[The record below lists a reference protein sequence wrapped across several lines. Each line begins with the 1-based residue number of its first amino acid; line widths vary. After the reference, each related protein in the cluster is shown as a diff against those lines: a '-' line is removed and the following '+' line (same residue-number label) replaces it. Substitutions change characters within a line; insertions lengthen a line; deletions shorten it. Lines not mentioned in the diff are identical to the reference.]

1 MNQKKKKKNLQKQ
14 LINPI
19 SILLESCVTISFFQF
34 PVHDKNY
41 PF

>member
-1 MNQKKKKKNLQKQ
+1 MNQKKKKNLQQQ